1 MLSTEMTGL
10 KIHFLRWLEQP
21 DEGEAYSKNTIRSY
35 SQAIDVFL
43 SFLADNDINSLDDV
57 SDTWIRAF
65 VRKLSN
71 DGLKQ
76 VSIKNKLSAVQLF
89 WEVSLDFPMD
99 RINPVSRYIESS
111 KKKKRGGRTAKRLI
125 PVLYAHEVDD
135 LFDSVFESR
144 QAISTRDMAI
154 IGLMLDSGVRSDE
167 LCNITVKQ
175 LKDMM
180 IMDRLVVIGK
190 GDKERSIKVL
200 TTHRSTIVSYM
211 NTLQEKGLGEFAFLT
226 IQDTKMSQRVLY
238 QMVNHYLKRAGIEKP
253 QMGGHLLRHTAAS
266 LMLREGM
273 NIKQVQ
279 ENLGHSSI
287 TTTEKYLHLV

>member
-1 MLSTEMTGL
+1 MLSAEFAGL
-10 KIHFLRWLEQP
+10 KTYFLTWLEQP

-35 SQAIDVFL
+35 SQTIDVFL

-71 DGLKQ
+71 NGLKQ

-99 RINPVSRYIESS
+99 RINPISRYIESS

-135 LFDSVFESR
+135 LFDAVFESR

-167 LCNITVKQ
+167 LCNLTVKQ
-175 LKDMM
+175 LKDM
-180 IMDRLVVIGK
+180 ILMDRLVVIGK

-200 TTHRSTIVSYM
+200 TTHKSTLLSYM
-211 NTLQEKGLGEFAFLT
+211 NTSQAKSVGDLAFLT
-226 IQDTKMSQRVLY
+226 IQGTKMSQRVLY
-238 QMVNHYLKRAGIEKP
+238 QMVNHYLKRAGIEKS

>member
-1 MLSTEMTGL
+1 MLGAEFSGL
-10 KIHFLRWLEQP
+10 KTYFLKWLEQP
-21 DEGEAYSKNTIRSY
+21 DEGESYSKNTIRSY
-35 SQAIDVFL
+35 SQTIDVFL

-71 DGLKQ
+71 IGLKQ

-89 WEVSLDFPMD
+89 WEVSLDFQMD
-99 RINPVSRYIESS
+99 KINPVSHYIESS
-111 KKKKRGGRTAKRLI
+111 KKKNRGGRAPKRLI
-125 PVLYAHEVDD
+125 PVLYAHEVDL
-135 LFDSVFESR
+135 LFDAVFSNNR
-144 QAISTRDMAI
+144 AISVRDMAI

-167 LCNITVKQ
+167 LCNITLKQ

-180 IMDRLVVIGK
+180 LMDRLVVIGK

-200 TTHRSTIVSYM
+200 TTYKNTILRFLS
-211 NTLQEKGLGEFAFLT
+211 NLGDKQGMDFAFTT
-226 IQDTKMSQRVLY
+226 IQNTQLSQRVLHL
-238 QMVNHYLKRAGIEKP
+238 MVSHYLKKVGIEKP

-266 LMLREGM
+266 LMLASGM

-279 ENLGHSSI
+279 DNLGHSSMM
-287 TTTEKYLHLV
+287 TTERYLHLV